1 MPSAR
6 CAAAAAY
13 MFGTIGLTS
22 AFGGEISAPSLHP
35 HTPVLCSYAVVSER
49 QEARLGFR
57 RFPPTHHH
65 QYEEEEG
72 TYSTSS
78 FGLAAK
84 CATDTPS
91 NPNHRVVLHSP
102 VFLSCGVKGQVGT
115 LAGGR
120 TFHRGQRR
128 PAALL
133 RRLLTI
139 PRPRLGEVARPRRPC
154 IWSPRNLPKKC
165 LM

>member
-6 CAAAAAY
+6 CAAAAAC

-22 AFGGEISAPSLHP
+22 AFGGEKSAPSLHP

-49 QEARLGFR
+49 QNVSLRFR
-57 RFPPTHHH
+57 RFPQHITTSTRRRKG
-65 QYEEEEG
+65 G
-72 TYSTSS
+72 TYSTYL

-84 CATDTPS
+84 CAADTPS

-120 TFHRGQRR
+120 MFRRGQRR
-128 PAALL
+128 PAALV
-133 RRLLTI
+133 RRLLSI
-139 PRPRLGEVARPRRPC
+139 PRPRLGEVARPCRPC
-154 IWSPRNLPKKC
+154 IWSPRNLPK
-165 LM
+165 